1 MEIIVFFIA
10 FFIFCEIIVPLLRDA
25 VIFLTEFLALCVW
38 EILKLAGRILAGAI
52 TLIFRAVVWIAAR
65 TFDGLAWVAIRIARG
80 AYLVCV
86 FLFYLAD
93 EWLRGPREEETA
105 AEEEQEEFS
114 EQDAQAQA
122 YEDALTLLGLTPGF
136 NRTALHA
143 AWKQAI
149 KIAHPDAGGSVEQ
162 AQAINAAR
170 DLIAARMGWT

>member
-1 MEIIVFFIA
+1 M
-10 FFIFCEIIVPLLRDA
+10 
-25 VIFLTEFLALCVW
+25 
-38 EILKLAGRILAGAI
+38 
-52 TLIFRAVVWIAAR
+52 VWIAAR

-93 EWLRGPREEETA
+93 EWLRGSREEESA
-105 AEEEQEEFS
+105 AEEEQEEEELS
-114 EQDAQAQA
+114 EEDAQAQA
-122 YEDALTLLGLTPGF
+122 YEDALALLGLTPGF
-136 NRTALHA
+136 SRTALHA

-149 KIAHPDAGGSVEQ
+149 RTAHPDAGGSVEQ